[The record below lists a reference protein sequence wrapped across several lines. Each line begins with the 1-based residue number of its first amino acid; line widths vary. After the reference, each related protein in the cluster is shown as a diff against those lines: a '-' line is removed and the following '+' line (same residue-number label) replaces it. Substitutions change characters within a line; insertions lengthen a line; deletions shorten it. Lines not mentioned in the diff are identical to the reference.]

1 MFDKVET
8 LGQSLIQHGNQNNRI
23 YLMKLSKED
32 FPQIINK
39 LDNVAR
45 EKKYTKIFAK
55 IPEWA
60 REAFVCQGYQERA
73 SIPKFYGEEA
83 DVYFVSKFL
92 DSDRANLEQNEKE
105 QIENIIHLAKS
116 KQNQPVTISPDHGY
130 KLRILDAND
139 AGQLIELYDVVFES
153 YPFPIHNS
161 EYIIKTMNENI
172 VYFGAFDEGKLVA
185 ASSAEMDVIS
195 GNVEMTDFATLP
207 DYRGKSLSLL
217 LLKEMEAEMTK
228 RKIRTFY
235 TIARAVSPGMN
246 ITFSKM
252 RYQFAG
258 TLINNTDISGS
269 IESMNVW
276 YKIF

>member
-8 LGQSLIQHGNQNNRI
+8 LGQSMIQHGNQNNRI
-23 YLMKLSKED
+23 YLMKLSKND
-32 FPQIINK
+32 FPQILNQLNNI
-39 LDNVAR
+39 AR
-45 EKKYTKIFAK
+45 EKNYTKIFAK

-60 REAFVCQGYQERA
+60 RNKFIHEGYQERA

-92 DSDRANLEQNEKE
+92 DSDRANLEQTEKN
-105 QIENIIHLAKS
+105 QINNIIHLAKS
-116 KQNQPVTISPDHGY
+116 KQDQPVTIPHDHGY
-130 KLRILDAND
+130 KLRILGKKDAE
-139 AGQLIELYDVVFES
+139 QLIGLYDVVFES

-161 EYIIKTMNENI
+161 DYIIKTMDENI
-172 VYFGAFDEGKLVA
+172 VYFGAFEDEKLIA
-185 ASSAEMDVIS
+185 ASSAEMDVKS

-207 DYRGKSLSLL
+207 EHRGKSLALL
-217 LLKEMEAEMTK
+217 LLKEMEAEMVK

-235 TIARAVSPGMN
+235 TIARAISPGMN

-252 RYQFAG
+252 GYKFAG

-276 YKIF
+276 YKIK

>member
-23 YLMKLSKED
+23 YLMKLAESD
-32 FPQIINK
+32 FPQILNK
-39 LDNVAR
+39 LDDIAR

-60 REAFVCQGYQERA
+60 RKTFIRQGYQERA
-73 SIPKFYGEEA
+73 SIPKFYGDEA

-92 DSDRANLEQNEKE
+92 DSDRANIEQNEKN
-105 QIENIIHLAKS
+105 QIKNIIHLAIS
-116 KQNQPVTISPDHGY
+116 KQNQPVTIAHDHGY
-130 KLRILDAND
+130 KLRILDKND
-139 AGQLIELYDVVFES
+139 AGHLINLYDIVFES

-161 EYIIKTMNENI
+161 EYIIKTMDESI
-172 VYFGAFDEGKLVA
+172 VYFGAFDGEKLVA
-185 ASSAEMDVIS
+185 ASSAEMDLIS

-207 DYRGKSLSLL
+207 EYRGKSLSLL
-217 LLKEMEAEMTK
+217 LLREMEAEMVK

-246 ITFSKM
+246 ITFSRM
-252 RYQFAG
+252 GYQFAG